1 MDGILNINKP
11 AGQTSF
17 SVVARIRRLSSE
29 RRVGH
34 AGTLDPAATGV
45 LPVCLGKGTR
55 IIEFLVDTTKRY
67 LAEIELGTATDTYDS
82 TGQITRRADPSGI
95 TREQL
100 EAAIISFRGN
110 IRQIP
115 PMYSAVKHQ
124 GQPLYKLA
132 RAGIE
137 IERKSRPVTIHHLE
151 ILDWQKPVINMEVE
165 CSKGTYIRTL
175 AHDLGES
182 LGCGAHLKSL
192 VRTGC
197 GGFDIKDSI
206 SMPELEEAFHH
217 GYWQQYVH
225 PIDKALSHQRAI
237 VVNEATEEM
246 IRQGK
251 PVTLADNNGRNGN
264 GGTIQKHCRAYSLD
278 GRFLAVL
285 ENISGENV
293 WQPKKVLI

>member
-1 MDGILNINKP
+1 M
-11 AGQTSF
+11 
-17 SVVARIRRLSSE
+17 
-29 RRVGH
+29 GH

-45 LPVCLGKGTR
+45 LPVCLGKATR

-67 LAEIELGTATDTYDS
+67 KAEIELGATTDTYDS
-82 TGQITRRADPSGI
+82 SGQITHRSDPADI

-100 EAAIISFRGN
+100 DITLGSFRG
-110 IRQIP
+110 IIQQTP

-151 ILDWQKPVINMEVE
+151 IIDWQKPSITVEIE

-175 AHDLGES
+175 AYDLGEA
-182 LGCGAHLKSL
+182 LGCGAYLKSL

-197 GGFDIKDSI
+197 GSFDIEGSI
-206 SMPELEEAFHH
+206 SMPELEEAFRH
-217 GYWQQYVH
+217 GYWQHYVH
-225 PIDKALSHQRAI
+225 AIDKALSHQRAI
-237 VVNEATEEM
+237 VVNDTTEEM

-251 PVTLADNNGRNGN
+251 PVTLEDSSNSDRNGN
-264 GGTIQKHCRAYSLD
+264 TTQYCRAYSLD
-278 GRFLAVL
+278 GRFLAIL
-285 ENISGENV
+285 ESVSDGNV